1 MGAKRMS
8 TDRRALITREVLA
21 AIRLGEDSGYD
32 FKAVYAKP
40 GRAFERPDDIAD
52 DLAAFANARGGRL
65 VLGVDDKPRTV
76 RGIDSAL
83 IDAVETTVREIALHK
98 PKPAIWI
105 ETYRIEVPTEQG
117 EARLLLVV
125 DIPKSLQVHS
135 SPSGYMRRF
144 GASQRAMSTD
154 ELFRLMQSRTQARS
168 IGFDELPVPRTTQ
181 ADLDIALA
189 SRFAANGIGD
199 AASWRK
205 LHLLTEDDD
214 HTVRLSVAAC
224 LTATLDPQAHFPAA
238 YIQCV
243 HYPDAAR
250 SEGGQLDAF
259 DAMGTLDNQIDQ
271 AMNWLQ
277 RRISTPAEKQPW
289 RTEQPAYDNLALFEA
304 IVNAVVHR
312 DYSIRGSR
320 IRLHLFPDRL
330 ELYVPGALANT
341 LTVDA
346 LDARQY
352 VRNDLIASLLGR
364 VHVHDSRNFGV
375 RRYLER
381 RGDGVPMILA
391 RSILLSS
398 RRPRYE
404 MVAED
409 ELRLTIFGAL
419 GRDRS

>member
-1 MGAKRMS
+1 MS

-40 GRAFERPDDIAD
+40 GRAFERVDAVADDI
-52 DLAAFANARGGRL
+52 AAFANSRGGRL
-65 VLGVDDKPRTV
+65 VLGVDDRPRTL
-76 RGIDSAL
+76 RGIDTDQIDDVENAIRDLAL
-83 IDAVETTVREIALHK
+83 NKIW
-98 PKPAIWI
+98 PAAWI
-105 ETYRIEVPTEQG
+105 ETYRIEVPNERG
-117 EARLLLVV
+117 EAKLLLVV
-125 DIPKSLQVHS
+125 DVPKSLEVHR
-135 SPSGYMRRF
+135 SPGGYRRRF
-144 GASQRAMSTD
+144 GASQRAMSTE

-168 IGFDELPVPRTTQ
+168 IGFDELPVPRTSE
-181 ADLDIALA
+181 ADLDLTLA
-189 SRFAANGIGD
+189 ARFAAGGIGD

-214 HTVRLSVAAC
+214 HSVRLSVAAS
-224 LTATLDPQAHFPAA
+224 LLATVDPQAYFPNA

-243 HYPDAAR
+243 HYPESER

-259 DAMGTLDNQIDQ
+259 DAFGTLDSQIDQ
-271 AMNWLQ
+271 AVNWLQ
-277 RRISTPAEKQPW
+277 RRINTPAEKQPW
-289 RTEQPAYDNLALFEA
+289 RTEQPEYDGLALFEA

-364 VHVHDSRNFGV
+364 INVRDARGFGV

-391 RSILLSS
+391 RSLALSGQ
-398 RRPRYE
+398 RPRYE
-404 MVAED
+404 MVAEE
-409 ELRLTIFGAL
+409 ELRLTIFGA
-419 GRDRS
+419 RDRNQS